1 MLLAIGGL
9 VLVRTIN
16 IDRDSPMP
24 VVPPPTVHTV
34 KQLLLPGT
42 VPFQTL
48 FWNEFGHA
56 NAGVTTINRAEVW
69 SAFWHNETLC
79 NISNTCS
86 NLPQVDFDSRT
97 VLVVAAGLQGS
108 PGYHINVTRVIA
120 GPADVLVQAT
130 LTTPGPNCLWVAV
143 ITFPIQVIEILQT
156 NLPMI
161 LEITEVPAPACS
173 Y

>member
-1 MLLAIGGL
+1 VFLVIGGL
-9 VLVRTIN
+9 VLVRTIDV
-16 IDRDSPMP
+16 DRNLPTP
-24 VVPPPTVHTV
+24 VAPTPTVHTV

-56 NAGVTTINRAEVW
+56 SAGVTTINYPDEW

-86 NLPQVDFDSRT
+86 NLPPVDFDSQT
-97 VLVVAAGLQGS
+97 VLVVAAGQQRN
-108 PGYHINVTRVIA
+108 PGYHINFTRVVA
-120 GPADVLVQAT
+120 GPAHVFVHAT
-130 LTTPGPNCLWVAV
+130 LTTPGPNCLWIQV
-143 ITFPIQVIEILQT
+143 ITFPIQVIEIPQT

-161 LEITEVPAPACS
+161 ST
-173 Y
+173 